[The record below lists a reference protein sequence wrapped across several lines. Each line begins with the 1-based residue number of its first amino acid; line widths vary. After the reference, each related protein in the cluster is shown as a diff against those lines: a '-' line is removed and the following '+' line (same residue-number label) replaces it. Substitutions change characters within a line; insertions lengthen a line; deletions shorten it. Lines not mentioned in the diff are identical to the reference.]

1 MSSSILYALAEFI
14 TTPFLRWIFLLLGII
29 ITILQYLNEPQRF
42 SYYKSFDGLQYKWHL
57 YLLAIFTCITTVLT
71 VIGLWG
77 TIPFTTM
84 LPEYWYIYLFIL
96 YLVIMTQI
104 TIDSPQYSDDG
115 TLNPPPSYM
124 FTQKYRVMIAYT
136 GLIIDVIIMLQI
148 YIYFG
153 IADISEKTILSRYIL
168 ERFGS
173 WIEGN
178 KLDFLFE
185 WSGLIHIGI
194 KIYILLLQKNFHA
207 CNYGLP
213 PSWNA

>member
-14 TTPFLRWIFLLLGII
+14 TTPFLQWMFLLIGVIVTII
-29 ITILQYLNEPQRF
+29 QYLNEPQRF
-42 SYYKSFDGLQYKWHL
+42 SYYKALGGLEFKWHL

-84 LPEYWYIYLFIL
+84 LPEYWYIYLFVL
-96 YLVIMTQI
+96 YLVIITQI
-104 TIDSPQYSDDG
+104 TIDSPQITDDG

-124 FTQKYRVMIAYT
+124 FTQKYRIMIAYF
-136 GLIIDVIIMLQI
+136 GLIIDAISMLQV

-153 IADISEKTILSRYIL
+153 IADVSEKTILSRYIL

-173 WIEGN
+173 WIKGN

-185 WSGLIHIGI
+185 WSGIINVII
-194 KIYILLLQKNFHA
+194 KIYLLSLQMNFRA
-207 CNYGLP
+207 CNFGLP